1 MKKKEY
7 RLFIP
12 PVGRCLKAVML
23 IIAICVAA
31 GFITAFYDVIVS
43 VLTGMIA
50 GIF

>member
-7 RLFIP
+7 RLFMP
-12 PVGRCLKAVML
+12 SVGRCLKAVLL
-23 IIAICVAA
+23 IIVICVAA

-43 VLTGMIA
+43 AFAGLIV